1 MLKILEGHNY
11 YLLEILGGTC
21 PLALCSSIPIA
32 LQVSSKSSFLPVE
45 VVLDVFSFVTNGD
58 DGGVSD
64 GDVIHVLLHKG
75 SGNLHM

>member
-1 MLKILEGHNY
+1 M
-11 YLLEILGGTC
+11 
-21 PLALCSSIPIA
+21 PPCSYDPKVIN
-32 LQVSSKSSFLPVE
+32 KFSFLPVE